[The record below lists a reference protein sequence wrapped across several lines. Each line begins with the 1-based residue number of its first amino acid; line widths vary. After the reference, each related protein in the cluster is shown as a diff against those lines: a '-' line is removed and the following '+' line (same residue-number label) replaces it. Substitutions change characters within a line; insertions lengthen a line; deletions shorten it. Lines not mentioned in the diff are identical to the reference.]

1 MLNFSTS
8 FVSQHDALCFSG
20 SSFRVNRVGGR
31 CQRIP
36 VLLSAERQPPEL
48 LHRQVRQ
55 RHLSN
60 QSAASPRQEVRSRRH
75 DYQRAIPGAPEI
87 RPLTRTQHFTSNY
100 SAISNSEREI
110 LQIIIGLIFFRIINF
125 KREALYV
132 TT

>member
-1 MLNFSTS
+1 MHCVLAAA
-8 FVSQHDALCFSG
+8 VSG
-20 SSFRVNRVGGR
+20 SIELEVGVNEFPFY
-31 CQRIP
+31 CQ
-36 VLLSAERQPPEL
+36 L
-48 LHRQVRQ
+48 
-55 RHLSN
+55 LSN